1 MWVKL
6 KAVWKGKPVG
16 ELIDVAEDDA
26 GLLAKAGIA
35 EAASGDPTAQ
45 LVQDAIAKSISAI
58 TGQMTTAFDTVMKD
72 FAKAMTLSQKGA
84 AAKIF
89 GENGPGDPK
98 KSFGAFLLAVA
109 KRDTK
114 ALDEMG
120 SKYQDWSGAESKDL
134 NSQTGTAGGFTVP
147 VHFMP
152 KLMMLSAEG
161 SIVEKRATII
171 PMTSKVTEIPCLNQ
185 TTAPTA
191 GETAFFGGVQ
201 ANWTEEA
208 AALGQEEP
216 NFKQTR
222 IEAYE
227 LSGFSYLSNT
237 LLADNAVGLEAVL
250 VQLFGGAV
258 GWHKDRAFFRGTGAG
273 QPLGILNWAGLKSVA
288 RSAASAFALA
298 DSAKMYAGL
307 LRTAN
312 SGYYWAAH
320 PTIIEKLLQM
330 TAGNTGSNLIYLD
343 NARETPQ
350 YVLHG
355 YPVEITE
362 KLPALNTPGDI
373 LLCNGPQYVI
383 GDRQGL
389 EIAYSEH
396 FRFTNNQGTWR
407 FVTRVG
413 GRPWMDNLITLSD
426 ASSTLSPFVALSAG

>member
-6 KAVWKGKPVG
+6 KQAWKGKAID
-16 ELIDVAEDDA
+16 ELIDVAADD
-26 GLLAKAGIA
+26 GGMLIKAGVA
-35 EAASGDPTAQ
+35 EAAGENPTNQ
-45 LVQDAIAKSISAI
+45 LVADAVAKSVQAI

-72 FAKAMTLSQKGA
+72 FAKSMTLSHKGA
-84 AAKIF
+84 NAKIF
-89 GENGPGDPK
+89 GDGGNGDPK
-98 KSFGAFLLAVA
+98 KTLGHFLHAVA
-109 KRDTK
+109 TRNQK
-114 ALDEMG
+114 ALEELG

-134 NSQTGTAGGFTVP
+134 NSQTGTAGGYTVP
-147 VHFMP
+147 VQFLAR
-152 KLMMLSAEG
+152 LMMVSSEA

-171 PMTSKVTEIPCLNQ
+171 PMTSKVTEIPALNQ

-191 GETAFFGGVQ
+191 GQTSFFGGVQ

-208 AALGQEEP
+208 ATLGQEEP
-216 NFKQTR
+216 NFKQVR
-222 IEAYE
+222 IENYE
-227 LSGFSYLSNT
+227 LSGFTYLSNT

-250 VQLFGGAV
+250 TMLFGGAV
-258 GWHKDRAFFRGTGAG
+258 GWHKDYAFLRGVGAG
-273 QPLGILNWAGLKSVA
+273 QPLGILNWAGLKSIT

-298 DSAKMYAGL
+298 DSADMYAGL

-312 SGYYWAAH
+312 SGYYWAMH
-320 PTIIEKLLQM
+320 PTVLPKLLQM

-362 KLPALNTPGDI
+362 KLPALNTLGDV

-413 GRPWMDNLITLSD
+413 GRPWMDNLVTLSD
-426 ASSTLSPFVALSAG
+426 ATSTLSPFLALAAG